1 MSIYCTWN
9 VNPPF
14 LTYLRDVRIPF
25 FFIAEHFVSEAPYFV
40 ERFSGSVLWSFF
52 PTALPSFWGENIW
65 MSVSDSKLHTSFPWK
80 GTKKNK
86 QNPNTHTDRFR
97 HSIAHLKGIVVTLI
111 NLMSNIPAGNLK
123 SASFLSLLKG
133 AALIKHAKHFKSA
146 LQWFF
151 YKHTQNK
158 LHTGK
163 FVWINAKNANFP
175 LPVIIPPLMSWE

>member
-1 MSIYCTWN
+1 MKFIHKQNLKWLLYLYNFLHLCGSYSLHVFWKRVSIPNVN

-14 LTYLRDVRIPF
+14 LTYLRGVRIP

-52 PTALPSFWGENIW
+52 PTALLSFWGENIW

-97 HSIAHLKGIVVTLI
+97 HSVAHLKGIAVTST
-111 NLMSNIPAGNLK
+111 NLTSNIPAGNLK
-123 SASFLSLLKG
+123 STSFFLLKRCC
-133 AALIKHAKHFKSA
+133 F
-146 LQWFF
+146 
-151 YKHTQNK
+151 NK
-158 LHTGK
+158 TCK
-163 FVWINAKNANFP
+163 AF
-175 LPVIIPPLMSWE
+175 